1 MPNGHAWSTSRRALR
16 YRLTLL
22 LRRADRP
29 MSIAELAA
37 ALDATGYPAPD
48 PAPKTIS
55 DSLRWEV
62 GHGRVVQVGRGRY
75 GPGRVDRRTA
85 WWLQR
90 QLDEW
95 ARVERLSESAAPRQ
109 HADPR
114 QPADPGPDP
123 AWLTALRPPPT

>member
-37 ALDATGYPAPD
+37 GLAAMGRPAPD
-48 PAPKTIS
+48 PTPKTIS

-62 GHGRVVQVGRGRY
+62 GHGRVVRVGRGRY
-75 GPGRVDRRTA
+75 GPGQVDRRTA
-85 WWLQR
+85 WWMQR
-90 QLDEW
+90 QLDVW
-95 ARVERLSESAAPRQ
+95 HRVERLSESDPPRGPAAP
-109 HADPR
+109 DP
-114 QPADPGPDP
+114 AP
-123 AWLTALRPPPT
+123 AWLTALRPPPR